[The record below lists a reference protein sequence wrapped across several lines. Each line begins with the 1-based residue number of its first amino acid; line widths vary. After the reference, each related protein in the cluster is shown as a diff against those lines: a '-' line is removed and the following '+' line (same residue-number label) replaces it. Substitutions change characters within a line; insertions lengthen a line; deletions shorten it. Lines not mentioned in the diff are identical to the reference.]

1 MILQRVR
8 IQLAEGPTHQT
19 KEMTFFPAKGE
30 NERASGEDIFLTPL
44 KQAASQ
50 RQKIGSIGLMEMTG

>member
-30 NERASGEDIFLTPL
+30 NERASGEDIFLILLSKLLPKDRRL
-44 KQAASQ
+44 EA
-50 RQKIGSIGLMEMTG
+50 